1 MLLLGPRLQVCSP
14 ELWWSWTVAEVI
26 LAPSPTRSYHL
37 SSPFPSI
44 PSVYSSPLHFAIMN
58 RAVQNIFLCAPLH
71 TCVGVFLPTGIE
83 KQSCWVHVLQMLTGL
98 QNRPSNG
105 FTIWHIYPQHKIL
118 LKKKKSCGSTTQHL
132 IPWDISAL
140 AIGLSSLTDLSPSV
154 AEVIWRDTVT
164 SSGIIY

>member
-26 LAPSPTRSYHL
+26 LAPSPTRSYLL
-37 SSPFPSI
+37 SGPFPSI

-83 KQSCWVHVLQMLTGL
+83 KQSCWVHVLQMLMGL

-118 LKKKKSCGSTTQHL
+118 LKKKKKLWFHNTASHSLRYFCPWHWVVQLNWPFSSWGHL
-132 IPWDISAL
+132 EGHSHI
-140 AIGLSSLTDLSPSV
+140 
-154 AEVIWRDTVT
+154 
-164 SSGIIY
+164 